1 VQQRTMSTFRF
12 QARYAL
18 LTYPQCGHLD
28 PFAVVNHLAGL
39 NAECIIGRENH
50 ADGGI
55 HLHAFVDFGVK
66 YRTRNARAFDVEGC
80 HPNVSPSRG
89 TPEDG
94 YDYAI
99 KDGDIV
105 AGGLERPTGSRVDAT
120 GGVWP
125 EIINAKDESEFWRL
139 CESLAPR
146 SLVTSF
152 TQLRAY
158 AAWKFPPIR
167 VPYETPEGVIIDT
180 SWVVELDSWVREN
193 LGRGETG
200 GKLSYTCAS
209 SLRGGI
215 PTGGEPL
222 PPLRFALRCAGS

>member
-1 VQQRTMSTFRF
+1 MMHSALSP
-12 QARYAL
+12 ARW
-18 LTYPQCGHLD
+18 LTT
-28 PFAVVNHLAGL
+28 A
-39 NAECIIGRENH
+39 
-50 ADGGI
+50 
-55 HLHAFVDFGVK
+55 
-66 YRTRNARAFDVEGC
+66 
-80 HPNVSPSRG
+80 NVSPSRG